1 MAQHPSVQYIQ
12 FYTDGSA
19 AKKVAPV
26 APLHTAKL
34 PKVKRVKRM
43 VLHIDPVAIGG
54 IAMAIVMFVLMM
66 VGVAQ
71 LSSARQNVVEMENRV
86 LALQSEQRDLN
97 VTYEGG
103 YDIDDVEATALA
115 LGMVPKEEVK
125 HVVMQV
131 PKTEPEKTPGAL
143 EQIYMFL
150 AGLFA

>member
-19 AKKVAPV
+19 AKKVAMV
-26 APLHTAKL
+26 TPLHTAKL
-34 PKVKRVKRM
+34 PKVKRVKRK

-71 LSSARQNVVEMENRV
+71 LNSARQNVVEMENRV

-97 VTYEGG
+97 VTYEGS
-103 YDIDDVEATALA
+103 YDIADV
-115 LGMVPKEEVK
+115 
-125 HVVMQV
+125 
-131 PKTEPEKTPGAL
+131 
-143 EQIYMFL
+143 
-150 AGLFA
+150 